1 MKAIMT
7 VIGPD
12 RVGIIAEVST
22 LLASKNV
29 NILDLSQTIMEDIFT
44 MTILVDTAA
53 ANCSFDE
60 LSSALE
66 AKGAEMGL
74 SIRIQRRDLFTA
86 MHRI

>member
-22 LLASKNV
+22 LLAAKNV
-29 NILDLSQTIMEDIFT
+29 NILDLSQTIMDEIFT
-44 MTILVDTAA
+44 MTILVDTANA
-53 ANCSFDE
+53 SCSFDE
-60 LSSALE
+60 LSTALE
-66 AKGAEMGL
+66 NKGSEIGL

>member
-1 MKAIMT
+1 MKAIVT
-7 VIGPD
+7 VVGPD
-12 RVGIIAEVST
+12 RVGIIAEVSA
-22 LLASKNV
+22 LLAGRNV
-29 NILDLSQTIMEDIFT
+29 NILDLSQTIMDGIFT
-44 MTILVDTAA
+44 MTILVDTAE

-66 AKGAEMGL
+66 EKGVEIGL

>member
-22 LLASKNV
+22 LLAGKNV
-29 NILDLSQTIMEDIFT
+29 NILDLSQTIMDEIFT
-44 MTILVDTAA
+44 MTILVDTTA

-60 LSSALE
+60 LSTALE
-66 AKGAEMGL
+66 NKGSEIGL

>member
-12 RVGIIAEVST
+12 RVGIIAEVSA
-22 LLASKNV
+22 LLAGKNV
-29 NILDLSQTIMEDIFT
+29 NILDLSQTIMDGIFT

-60 LSSALE
+60 LSTALE
-66 AKGAEMGL
+66 AKGTEIGL

>member
-22 LLASKNV
+22 LLAGKNV
-29 NILDLSQTIMEDIFT
+29 NILDLSQTIMDEIFT
-44 MTILVDTAA
+44 MTILVYTTAE
-53 ANCSFDE
+53 NCSFDE
-60 LSSALE
+60 LSTALE
-66 AKGAEMGL
+66 NKGSEIGL

>member
-12 RVGIIAEVST
+12 RVGIIAEVSS
-22 LLASKNV
+22 LLAAKNV
-29 NILDLSQTIMEDIFT
+29 NILDLSQTIMDDIFT
-44 MTILVDTAA
+44 MTILVDTAT

-60 LSSALE
+60 LSTALE
-66 AKGAEMGL
+66 AKGEEIGL